1 MEKQIA
7 YIRYRMIGLIGAIV
21 ILSAWQWDFIAE
33 GVMSHVYTTGSI
45 LSAFFFA
52 IVMAFVFVFKL
63 KNEVIAFNAL
73 KEMWD
78 DIRMAPD
85 EEKRDVLWRHYRC
98 SRPGR
103 VFKRPRLL
111 GHAYDLVTD
120 ELARTRKFRISVET
134 MNTLVHK
141 IGQTID
147 DEKSLLGYMSGLLVF
162 MGLIGTFIGLLHMV
176 GSMGGIIGTLANSA
190 GGAGSTDAFQQL
202 LGALQEPLKGMAS
215 GFAASL
221 FGLFSS
227 LVVGLLGRMAGQAA
241 GVLKGEFE
249 AWLAGVA
256 QIGGDEESV
265 DEEELPAAQKRSAI
279 PLDQALIQTIGGI
292 LSDYSRVAGSF
303 DLAARLLHDVQVGQG
318 QQTDLIG
325 RIAESLSRVEAT
337 QTRVN
342 DELVAGRPLAAA
354 VHSLAIGL
362 EALNASI
369 SGTVATEM
377 EATRKMLQEMERSH
391 STNLRV
397 LASNH
402 AQTAVQIAAAMERSA
417 PVAEPLPQQLF
428 ANIEAKIDGA
438 VKAAMQPIGAAVS
451 QRVQQLETAIVQ
463 FANEH
468 NRSSSDLLRERDATQ
483 SLNDQL
489 ASEKSLQ
496 DSISEGFDRLNQNIG
511 TAFSAYSS
519 VLKLAV
525 AALEKS
531 DTTEFRA
538 PQDAG
543 ALDSRH
549 ARQLANL

>member
-7 YIRYRMIGLIGAIV
+7 YIRYRMIGLIAAIV
-21 ILSAWQWDFIAE
+21 VLSAWQWDFIVE

-45 LSAFFFA
+45 LSAFGFA
-52 IVMAFVFVFKL
+52 IVMAFIFVFKL

-78 DIRMAPD
+78 DIRIGPD
-85 EEKRDVLWRHYRC
+85 EEKRDLLWRHYRC

-241 GVLKGEFE
+241 GVLKNEFE

-265 DEEELPAAQKRSAI
+265 GESKVPSSHRKSVL
-279 PLDQALIQTIGGI
+279 PLDEALIQTIGGI
-292 LSDYSRVAGSF
+292 LSDYSKVAGSF
-303 DLAARLLHDVQVGQG
+303 DIAARLLHDVQAGQG
-318 QQTDLIG
+318 KQTDLIG
-325 RIAESLSRVEAT
+325 RIAEGLSRVEAV
-337 QTRVN
+337 QTKVN
-342 DELVAGRPLAAA
+342 DELVAGKPLAAA
-354 VHSLAIGL
+354 VHSLAMGL
-362 EALNASI
+362 EALTASI
-369 SGTVATEM
+369 SGTVTTEL
-377 EATRKMLQEMERSH
+377 EATRTMLQEMERSH
-391 STNLRV
+391 SANLRV

-402 AQTAVQIAAAMERSA
+402 AQTAVQIAAVLERSA
-417 PVAEPLPQQLF
+417 PIAEPPPHQLF

-451 QRVQQLETAIVQ
+451 ERVQQLETAIVQ

-468 NRSSSDLLRERDATQ
+468 DQSVGNPSRERDATQ
-483 SLNDQL
+483 RLNDRY
-489 ASEKSLQ
+489 ASEKHLQ
-496 DSISEGFDRLNQNIG
+496 NSISEGFDRLNQNISM
-511 TAFSAYSS
+511 AFSAYSS
-519 VLKLAV
+519 LLKVAV

-531 DTTEFRA
+531 DTTKSRVPES
-538 PQDAG
+538 DAG
-543 ALDSRH
+543 MASRNTG
-549 ARQLANL
+549 QVANL